1 MSIQVNDRCLQQ
13 LELNDSAFN
22 QILISFNF
30 NSKTDFTRAIVK
42 ELPRVMTIY
51 DVDLPL
57 KSAREAINFH
67 FRKNKSL
74 EDGR

>member
-1 MSIQVNDRCLQQ
+1 MSIQVNNCCSKQPLLRDPAFCPDWIL
-13 LELNDSAFN
+13 LNFFLN
-22 QILISFNF
+22 
-30 NSKTDFTRAIVK
+30 DFTRAIVK

>member
-1 MSIQVNDRCLQQ
+1 M
-13 LELNDSAFN
+13 
-22 QILISFNF
+22 
-30 NSKTDFTRAIVK
+30 
-42 ELPRVMTIY
+42 MTIY

-74 EDGR
+74 EDGRCR

>member
-1 MSIQVNDRCLQQ
+1 MSIQVNNCCSKQPLLR
-13 LELNDSAFN
+13 DSAFCPDW
-22 QILISFNF
+22 ILFNF
-30 NSKTDFTRAIVK
+30 FSNDFTRAIVK